1 VAVAMPEHASR
12 RWRAAVAAVR
22 ARLRASHGGEP
33 VALGRRELSAYH
45 HQWQIVAGWRIEVSF
60 GEATPRRVD
69 ILIPRMFPL
78 AWPRFALVDR
88 PPFLDWPHVERDGIL
103 CLLSNMTDVD
113 PSDPAGVVVDLL
125 SRAVRLVGE
134 LIDGGIVER
143 DFRDEFLTYWRYDVN
158 ASDARLT
165 SIVRVERPSREIRV
179 WQAPDIKLLG
189 EDEKQIS
196 GWLLN
201 RFGKAALRRNRAE
214 RAMLIWLDRPLLPSE
229 YPETARNLLL
239 VAERAGP
246 DVAERLAQ
254 IATAR
259 QDNIVVVIAADGRFG
274 PGLVVVTV
282 TAPGLSRAMPR
293 GAASVDRGFRPSKLP
308 AEVLVDRYFGSERV
322 RRDEPARADAP
333 WVHGRGHDP
342 RTAKL
347 AGSVVTVLGCGSVGA
362 PVAVALAQ
370 AGVGRINLVDHDALA
385 WANVGRHPLG
395 ASSVSKN
402 KAEALAAKL
411 RTDYPH
417 STFEAYA
424 TGAAGMMLASRGV
437 LLESDLIVS
446 AMGSWLAE
454 SQLND
459 WHCREDRP
467 MPIVYGWTEAHACA
481 GHAVVVDRMGG
492 CLRCGVD
499 RTGMPAFRVT
509 AWPEGGSGALEE
521 PACGAH
527 YQAYGPIELGFV
539 TGLVSQAGL
548 DCLLGK
554 AGRSTHRLYAARR
567 GLLDDARGSWSA
579 DFVKSYPGREEGG
592 FIAERDWPEA
602 GCAHCA
608 QAAAA

>member
-1 VAVAMPEHASR
+1 
-12 RWRAAVAAVR
+12 
-22 ARLRASHGGEP
+22 
-33 VALGRRELSAYH
+33 
-45 HQWQIVAGWRIEVSF
+45 
-60 GEATPRRVD
+60 
-69 ILIPRMFPL
+69 
-78 AWPRFALVDR
+78 
-88 PPFLDWPHVERDGIL
+88 
-103 CLLSNMTDVD
+103 
-113 PSDPAGVVVDLL
+113 
-125 SRAVRLVGE
+125 
-134 LIDGGIVER
+134 
-143 DFRDEFLTYWRYDVN
+143 
-158 ASDARLT
+158 
-165 SIVRVERPSREIRV
+165 
-179 WQAPDIKLLG
+179 
-189 EDEKQIS
+189 
-196 GWLLN
+196 
-201 RFGKAALRRNRAE
+201 
-214 RAMLIWLDRPLLPSE
+214 MLIWLDQPLLPSE
-229 YPETARNLLL
+229 YPKTARDLLL

-246 DVAERLAQ
+246 EVAGRLAQ
-254 IATAR
+254 IAMAR
-259 QDNIVVVIAADGRFG
+259 QDNIVVVIAADGRVG

-282 TAPGLSRAMPR
+282 AAPGLARAMPR
-293 GAASVDRGFRPSKLP
+293 GTANLDRGFRPSKLP
-308 AEVLVDRYFGSERV
+308 AEVLINRYFGSERV

-333 WVHGRGHDP
+333 WVHGRGNDA

-395 ASSVSKN
+395 ASSVGKN

-424 TGAAGMMLASRGV
+424 MGAAGMILVSRSV

-481 GHAVVVDRMGG
+481 GHAVVIDRTGG

-521 PACGAH
+521 PACGRH

-548 DCLLGK
+548 DCLLRK
-554 AGRSTHRLYAARR
+554 ADRSTHRLYAARR
-567 GLLDDARGSWSA
+567 GLLDDTGGSWSP
-579 DFVKSYPGREEGG
+579 DFVTSYPGREEGG
-592 FIAERDWPEA
+592 FIVERDWPHA
-602 GCAHCA
+602 GCAHCVQAVSQRDQIRDRLFRASADVLRRGGRQVLVSSADALVSSRGRRAIVRAPLGERGRRGSRDRTSMARPPHPPHLRTA
-608 QAAAA
+608 QAIGAAGDRPALSVWASLRRGLAHARGEDAPPVRARLGEHGRELRSFDAQVERVCNGDRGTEPPPDGMIVFVCNATAAYELSV